1 MQRVE
6 PHLQSAGYNIKLI
19 SLTGGLPTANSI
31 TDLQDKIA
39 TISVEPGIAF
49 VFDIL
54 RNFTYRYEQEDRVML
69 LPVPI
74 QGVHHMFGKVGICTD
89 EMFKGVVTKLV
100 SVLGQLS
107 PVPCV
112 VLPPVPRFLT
122 GCCGDR
128 THASNAGKTGE
139 DSAMVKS

>member
-1 MQRVE
+1 M
-6 PHLQSAGYNIKLI
+6 
-19 SLTGGLPTANSI
+19 
-31 TDLQDKIA
+31 
-39 TISVEPGIAF
+39 EPGIAF

-54 RNFTYRYEQEDRVML
+54 GNFTYRYEQEDGGML